1 MGARWHRYSLMNTP
15 TIKTKNREKQA
26 EIARKTAEFVA
37 NGGKVS
43 EEEIRRGRH
52 VDVSFRYYAG
62 TGEDAE

>member
-1 MGARWHRYSLMNTP
+1 MNTP

-37 NGGKVS
+37 NGGKVI
-43 EEEIRRGRH
+43 EEKIRRGRH

-62 TGEDAE
+62 TGRDEE

>member
-1 MGARWHRYSLMNTP
+1 MNTP

-37 NGGKVS
+37 KGGKIS

-62 TGEDAE
+62 TGSDEE

>member
-1 MGARWHRYSLMNTP
+1 MNTP
-15 TIKTKNREKQA
+15 TIQTKKRKQQ
-26 EIARKTAEFVA
+26 EDIDRKTAEFVA

-62 TGEDAE
+62 TGRDEE

>member
-1 MGARWHRYSLMNTP
+1 MNIP

-37 NGGKVS
+37 NGGKVRK
-43 EEEIRRGRH
+43 EEIRRGRH

-62 TGEDAE
+62 TGRDEE

>member
-1 MGARWHRYSLMNTP
+1 MNTP

-26 EIARKTAEFVA
+26 EIERKTAEFLA
-37 NGGKVS
+37 NGGKVR
-43 EEEIRRGRH
+43 EEEIRRSRH

>member
-1 MGARWHRYSLMNTP
+1 MNTP

-37 NGGKVS
+37 NGGKIS
-43 EEEIRRGRH
+43 EEAIRRGRH

-62 TGEDAE
+62 TGRDEE